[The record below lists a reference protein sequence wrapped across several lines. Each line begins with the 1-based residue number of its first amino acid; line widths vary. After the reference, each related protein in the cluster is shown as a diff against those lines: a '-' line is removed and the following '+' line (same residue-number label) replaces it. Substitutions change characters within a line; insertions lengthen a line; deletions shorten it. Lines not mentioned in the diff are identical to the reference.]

1 MILLIGGLA
10 SGKRDYVKKHFGF
23 TDEEMA
29 DAVLD
34 DRPVLYNLQD
44 LVAASLQSFDSLLP
58 ALLSKK
64 IVICNEVG
72 CGVVPVDQTERAAR
86 EATGRLCVEL
96 AEKAEK
102 VIRICCGLPH
112 VIKG

>member
-1 MILLIGGLA
+1 VILVIGGFA
-10 SGKRDYVKKHFGF
+10 SGKRDYVKKHYGF
-23 TDEEMA
+23 TDAEMA

-44 LVAASLQSFDSLLP
+44 LVATYLPSFDSLLP
-58 ALLSKK
+58 ALLAKK
-64 IVICNEVG
+64 IVICNEWAAASSRG
-72 CGVVPVDQTERAAR
+72 PNERSAR

-102 VIRICCGLPH
+102 VIRICCGLPS
-112 VIKG
+112 VIKE